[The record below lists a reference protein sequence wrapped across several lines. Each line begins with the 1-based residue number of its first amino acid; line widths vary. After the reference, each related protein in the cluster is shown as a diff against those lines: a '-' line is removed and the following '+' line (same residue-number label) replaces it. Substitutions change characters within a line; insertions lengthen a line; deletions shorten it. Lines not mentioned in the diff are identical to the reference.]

1 VTIVSTVE
9 RDGKSSGGG
18 PRERLLADAFVDM
31 ADTLV
36 ADYDVLDFLHG
47 LAEHCVELLDVDAAG
62 LMLADRSGTLRVA
75 ASSTEQVRL
84 LELFELQNEEGPC
97 LECFESGAPVANDDL
112 DADGASRWPRFSR
125 EALSAGFS
133 SVVALPMR
141 LRDETIGALN
151 LFRAE
156 PGPLLDPDRSL
167 AQALADVATIGILQE
182 RGSRRRELLAE
193 QLQEAL
199 TSRIV
204 IEQAKGVIAERLGVH
219 VDDAFAQMR
228 GYARSHGEQLSE
240 VARRVVSRELDL
252 TADPSRRTSSK
263 APGG

>member
-1 VTIVSTVE
+1 VCPAHRDVPVSE
-9 RDGKSSGGG
+9 GA
-18 PRERLLADAFVDM
+18 RERLLADAFVEM

-36 ADYDVLDFLHG
+36 DDYDVLDFLHG
-47 LAEHCVELLDVDAAG
+47 LAGHCVDLLDVDAAG
-62 LMLADRSGTLRVA
+62 LMLADRNGTLRIA
-75 ASSTEQVRL
+75 ASSTEQVRM

-97 LECFESGAPVANDDL
+97 LECFGSGSPVSGEDLGDEVAPL
-112 DADGASRWPRFSR
+112 WPRFSR
-125 EALSAGFS
+125 EAAAAGFR

-151 LFRAE
+151 LFRVA
-156 PGPLLDPDRSL
+156 PGPIPDSDRSL

-182 RGSRRRELLAE
+182 RGSRRRELLAQ
-193 QLQEAL
+193 QLQQAL

-219 VDDAFAQMR
+219 VDQAFQQMR
-228 GYARSHGEQLSE
+228 GYARSHGEQLSD

-252 TADPSRRTSSK
+252 RPDTPARTSPKGS
-263 APGG
+263 AQL

>member
-1 VTIVSTVE
+1 MNPDHPDQSAA
-9 RDGKSSGGG
+9 SA
-18 PRERLLADAFVDM
+18 RERVLANAFVDM

-47 LAEHCVELLDVDAAG
+47 LAGHCVELLDVDAAG
-62 LMLADRSGTLRVA
+62 LMLADRGGTLRVA

-97 LECFESGAPVANDDL
+97 LECFGRGLPVVEDDIGE
-112 DADGASRWPRFSR
+112 DGGTRWPRFGR
-125 EALSAGFS
+125 EAVSAGFR
-133 SVVALPMR
+133 SVLAIPMR

-151 LFRAE
+151 LFRIE
-156 PGPLLDPDRSL
+156 PGPLAQEDRSL

-182 RGSRRRELLAE
+182 RGSRRREVLAQ

-219 VDDAFAQMR
+219 VDEAFEQMR
-228 GYARSHGEQLSE
+228 GYARSHGEQLSA

-252 TADPSRRTSSK
+252 MPDSSRRSS
-263 APGG
+263 PRGPSGE

>member
-1 VTIVSTVE
+1 MSTVE

-47 LAEHCVELLDVDAAG
+47 LAGHCVELLDVDAAG

-97 LECFESGAPVANDDL
+97 LECFGSGAPVANDDL

-125 EALSAGFS
+125 EALSAGFR

-167 AQALADVATIGILQE
+167 AQALADVATIGSPWTRYVAMGRRSGPA
-182 RGSRRRELLAE
+182 RGTPPAGPPRRA
-193 QLQEAL
+193 
-199 TSRIV
+199 
-204 IEQAKGVIAERLGVH
+204 
-219 VDDAFAQMR
+219 
-228 GYARSHGEQLSE
+228 
-240 VARRVVSRELDL
+240 ARRASGRSR
-252 TADPSRRTSSK
+252 ASARRPHRRGRR
-263 APGG
+263 AVRR

>member
-1 VTIVSTVE
+1 MGVDRHDELSA
-9 RDGKSSGGG
+9 
-18 PRERLLADAFVDM
+18 PRREGLLADAFVEL

-47 LAEHCVELLDVDAAG
+47 LAGHCVELLDVDAAG
-62 LMLADRSGTLRVA
+62 LMLADRSGSLRVA

-97 LECFESGAPVANDDL
+97 LECFVSGQPVAADDL
-112 DADGASRWPRFSR
+112 AEDGESRGPRFGR
-125 EALSAGFS
+125 EAVSVGFRA
-133 SVVALPMR
+133 VVALPMR
-141 LRDETIGALN
+141 LRDDTIGALN

-156 PGPLLDPDRSL
+156 PGPMPEGDQSL

-182 RGSRRRELLAE
+182 RGSRRREVLGQ

-204 IEQAKGVIAERLGVH
+204 IEQAKGVIAERQGVH
-219 VDDAFAQMR
+219 VDEAFDQMR
-228 GYARSHGEQLSE
+228 RYARSHGERLSA
-240 VARRVVSRELDL
+240 VAGRVVSQELDL
-252 TADPSRRTSSK
+252 SSEGSRRTSQ
-263 APGG
+263 

>member
-1 VTIVSTVE
+1 MCADR
-9 RDGKSSGGG
+9 RDGLSAADR
-18 PRERLLADAFVDM
+18 RERRLADAFVDL

-47 LAEHCVELLDVDAAG
+47 LAGHCVELLEVDAAG
-62 LMLADRSGTLRVA
+62 LMLADREGTLRVA

-97 LECFESGAPVANDDL
+97 LECFRSGEAVAEEDL
-112 DADGASRWPRFSR
+112 SEDGSSRWPQFSR
-125 EALSAGFS
+125 EALSAGFR
-133 SVVALPMR
+133 SVAALPMR
-141 LRDETIGALN
+141 LREDTIGALN
-151 LFRAE
+151 LFRSE
-156 PGPLLDPDRSL
+156 PGPLLAVDRMV

-182 RGSRRRELLAE
+182 RGSRRREVLAQ
-193 QLQEAL
+193 QLQQAL

-219 VDDAFAQMR
+219 VDEAFERMR

-240 VARRVVSRELDL
+240 VARRVVARDLDL
-252 TADPSRRTSSK
+252 TPDASSRGSSESSPSP
-263 APGG
+263 AE